1 MRASAAAIPAVCRR
15 LLYRPAHWE
24 VRDSVDA
31 ALVRVTHWLTTVC
44 FLALLVSGLEIVARH
59 HSRRSIISKTQWPN
73 RS

>member
-1 MRASAAAIPAVCRR
+1 MAETAWSVDPLPAV
-15 LLYRPAHWE
+15 AAGT
-24 VRDSVDA
+24 DA
-31 ALVRVTHWLTTVC
+31 PCHTALVRVTHWLTTVC